1 MNFPP
6 DWGYWPDVHQLGQ
19 LLILKAGIT
28 EIRKLKLIQV
38 LPKLRIKSKNSA
50 DHEKR
55 VSKLK
60 RKNKSLM
67 KICIKLSK
75 ICA

>member
-38 LPKLRIKSKNSA
+38 LPKLRIKSKNST
-50 DHEKR
+50 DHEK
-55 VSKLK
+55 KGFKAEKEKQITYENLH
-60 RKNKSLM
+60 
-67 KICIKLSK
+67 
-75 ICA
+75 